1 MAKKFNSK
9 EAKQIV
15 ISRVENLK
23 SIGYDMSN
31 HEGVFSSCRTD
42 LYNTFNN
49 TQSLCDFLNN
59 KCRTIIINTGLLIKD
74 KPISTSDILLEAGC
88 KLVYDNGT
96 SKVYD
101 IF

>member
-23 SIGYDMSN
+23 SIGYDMYN
-31 HEGVFSSCRTD
+31 HAGIFHHCRAD
-42 LYNTFNN
+42 LLNTFNY
-49 TQSLCDFLNN
+49 TQSLCDFLNK
-59 KCRTIIINTGLLIKD
+59 KCCSIIINTNLLVKD
-74 KPISTSDILLEAGC
+74 KPKLTSDILLEAGC

-96 SKVYD
+96 SKIYD